1 MFTNKKDLEDI
12 QRRLNHIEANI
23 NKVIW
28 MLREK
33 PEKTIEDCYI
43 EQFESEVE
51 GAYNKIAKKKYPLK
65 FTNFMN
71 GRYKTIEEMCNH
83 LKITESTAR
92 TYLKLAKK
100 DGIQFNT
107 RKSNG
112 KLSYKVRKI

>member
-28 MLREK
+28 MLREQPSK
-33 PEKTIEDCYI
+33 SIDESFEQ
-43 EQFESEVE
+43 QFESEVK
-51 GAYNKIAKKKYPLK
+51 GAYDRLAKRKYPLK
-65 FTNFMN
+65 FTNFIN
-71 GRYKTIEEMCNH
+71 GRYKTIEEMCTH

-107 RKSNG
+107 RKSSG